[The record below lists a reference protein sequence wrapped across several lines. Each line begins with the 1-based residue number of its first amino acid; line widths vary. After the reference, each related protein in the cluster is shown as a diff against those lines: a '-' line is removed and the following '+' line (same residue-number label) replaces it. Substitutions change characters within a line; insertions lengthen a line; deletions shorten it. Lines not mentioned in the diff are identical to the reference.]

1 MGLYPS
7 SDALPGRE
15 LWFAHGPQGLS
26 ACLSPSWR
34 SVSPL
39 SHGTEGT
46 GLGAGVDGP
55 WAEEL
60 TSTSALGQSWTLWV
74 CAAGRLLSLGP
85 ARDEQS
91 AEG

>member
-74 CAAGRLLSLGP
+74 
-85 ARDEQS
+85 
-91 AEG
+91 